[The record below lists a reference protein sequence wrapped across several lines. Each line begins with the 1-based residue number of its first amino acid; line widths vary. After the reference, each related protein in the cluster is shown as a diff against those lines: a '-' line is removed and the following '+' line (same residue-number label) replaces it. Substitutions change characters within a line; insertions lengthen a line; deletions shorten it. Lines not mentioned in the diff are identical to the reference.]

1 MSRPSKGGVI
11 GGNRAPVRVGMVGV
25 GYIGQ
30 IAHLAN
36 FLETEGCEVAAL
48 AEIRPGL
55 RDAVQAHYGIPQAF
69 PGHRELLDN
78 AELDAVVAV
87 TRRHHTGPVAL
98 DCLKAGKHLL
108 TEKPMAATLEHAKTL
123 AEVARTTGV
132 KYAIGYMKRHDEG
145 VQLAKRL
152 IEGLI
157 ANSELGPL
165 TFARFYCFQGHNF
178 YDHATPVDLGEDRPK
193 GLESWAVAPDW
204 LPLEL
209 HADYD
214 NFMNVYSHDI
224 NLMRYLL
231 GATPSV
237 VHLDYR
243 AKAGSV
249 ALFDFGAFPAVLEFG
264 MFEHDNWCEGVEI
277 FFQHGRLT
285 MELPPPLLK
294 DVSARVTLHRGTEG
308 DRVETFDAGQG
319 WSFRRQ
325 AQAFV
330 DDLRDDREPLASG
343 GDAVEDIRLAET
355 LWKGLVK

>member
-1 MSRPSKGGVI
+1 MGGVT
-11 GGNRAPVRVGMVGV
+11 GGNRTPVRVGMVGV

-36 FLETEGCEVAAL
+36 YAETEGCEVTAI

-55 RDAVQAHYGIPQAF
+55 RNAVAAHYGILQAF
-69 PGHRELLDN
+69 PSHRELLDN

-108 TEKPMAATLEHAKTL
+108 TEKPMAAILEQAETL
-123 AEVARTTGV
+123 AEAAQTAGV

-145 VQLAKRL
+145 VQLARGL
-152 IEGLI
+152 IEGFM
-157 ANSELGPL
+157 ASGELGPL
-165 TFARFYCFQGHNF
+165 TFARFYCFQGHSF
-178 YDHATPVDLGEDRPK
+178 YELATPVGMGEERPE
-193 GLESWAVAPDW
+193 GLESWAVTPDW
-204 LPLEL
+204 LPREL

-243 AKAGSV
+243 AGAGGV
-249 ALFDFGAFPAVLEFG
+249 ALFDFGTFPAVLEFG
-264 MFEHDNWCEGVEI
+264 MFEHQGWREGVEI
-277 FFQHGRLT
+277 FFQRGRLT
-285 MELPPPLLK
+285 IELPPPLLK
-294 DVSARVTLHRGTEG
+294 DTPARVMLHHGG
-308 DRVETFDAGQG
+308 DRNEIETLETKQG
-319 WSFRRQ
+319 WSFQRQ
-325 AQAFV
+325 AQAFI
-330 DDLRDDREPLASG
+330 DDLRDDRVPLASG